1 MNHRLLLSLSLSLAL
16 GLWGCGGDDSSEPT
30 DDSTAGGEAVE
41 PEVEVATGP
50 VRSYVREGDT
60 VTMRLD
66 MVRVRESAVSSD
78 IGSLIRSYPTW
89 NDLLGRSGID
99 PIADFERVLV
109 TSQGAGTD
117 DATMVIVHNLT
128 EAQVREAVLQMSVDE
143 GAPPQWREVDG
154 FDVVEW
160 PAETETPRLVVIA
173 GPHELVV
180 TTEAELEAVVAVA
193 HDHRLRRE
201 ADEVVEPALELADDV
216 IATVRASEISD
227 RFRARIQH
235 PPDSFEVELRDDPEE
250 PERMNLSLRGAYP
263 DAAAAEQ
270 ARAWADEQRR
280 FYAGQ
285 MLVRAVG
292 LNRPLEEATIAV
304 DGVNLTIDAS
314 FTEEEVQRVLGLL
327 AFAQVGAGQ

>member
-1 MNHRLLLSLSLSLAL
+1 MNQRLPLSISLCLVL
-16 GLWGCGGDDSSEPT
+16 GLWGCGGDGSSEPPA
-30 DDSTAGGEAVE
+30 DDTAGGEVVE
-41 PEVEVATGP
+41 PQEEVPTGP
-50 VRSYVREGDT
+50 IRSYVRDGDT

-66 MVRVRESAVSSD
+66 MVRVRESAVSAD
-78 IGSLIRSYPTW
+78 ISSLIRSYPTW
-89 NDLLGRSGID
+89 SDLLGRSGID
-99 PIADFERVLV
+99 PIEDFERVLV
-109 TSQGAGTD
+109 TSQSAGTD
-117 DATMVIVHNLT
+117 SATMVIVHNLT
-128 EAQVREAVLQMSVDE
+128 DAQVREAVLQMSVDE
-143 GAPPQWREVDG
+143 GAAPQWREVDG

-180 TTEAELEAVVAVA
+180 TTEAELDGVVEVA
-193 HDHRLRRE
+193 HDHRLRRS
-201 ADEVVEPALELADDV
+201 ADEVLEPALQLDDGV
-216 IATVRASEISD
+216 IATVRASALSD

-235 PPDSFEVELRDDPEE
+235 PPDRFEVELRDDAEE
-250 PERMNLSLRGAYP
+250 AERMNLALRGVYP

-304 DGVNLTIDAS
+304 DGSDLTIDAS

-327 AFAQVGAGQ
+327 AFAQGTGE

>member
-1 MNHRLLLSLSLSLAL
+1 MNQRLLLSIVLCLVL
-16 GLWGCGGDDSSEPT
+16 GACGGEEPT
-30 DDSTAGGEAVE
+30 EPAGDGTAGGEAVE
-41 PEVEVATGP
+41 PEPEVPTGP
-50 VRSYVREGDT
+50 LRSYVREGDS

-99 PIADFERVLV
+99 PIEDFERVLV

-117 DATMVIVHNLT
+117 SATMVIVHNLT
-128 EAQVREAVLQMSVDE
+128 EAQVRDAVLQMSVDE
-143 GAPPQWREVDG
+143 GAAPDWREVDG

-180 TTEAELEAVVAVA
+180 TTEAELDGVIEVA
-193 HDHRLRRE
+193 HDHRLRRS
-201 ADEVVEPALELADDV
+201 ADEVLEPALQLGDDV

-250 PERMNLSLRGAYP
+250 AERMNLSLRGAYP

-304 DGVNLTIDAS
+304 DGSDLTIDAS

-327 AFAQVGAGQ
+327 AFASVGAGQ